1 MYSRP
6 PHGLRTCAQST
17 PHCSSVLGK
26 SKEPSDDAWGLDAVS
41 KLLGQWA
48 LEKMDD
54 GLLHAAVVGLTN
66 SGKSAFINS
75 LARKS
80 TLDVYAPSSC
90 TNNPTTTP
98 HALEVT
104 VELNGASIV
113 FIDTPG
119 LAWQLFEE
127 ASPEER
133 LRRRSRDV
141 LLRNKGR
148 INRMKDA
155 IPAGD
160 VDAFLMGIARSQ
172 GLIKKGG
179 NLDLAGAAR
188 LVLRDWS
195 TGKLSW
201 YAVPPA
207 VSGPGTAADAVS
219 LVLAMIYAGDV
230 ALLERLLPR
239 KELRWSRDIVRLS
252 SEGIDDRA
260 LAFDALWFDADGGDG
275 ESDSDVEDES
285 DAEAIGSGTDGG
297 EEAMDDAGLLGRAEF
312 DELDGSVSNNSED
325 EDEGATRALT
335 LPGSHHLRH
344 HH

>member
-1 MYSRP
+1 M
-6 PHGLRTCAQST
+6 
-17 PHCSSVLGK
+17 
-26 SKEPSDDAWGLDAVS
+26 
-41 KLLGQWA
+41 
-48 LEKMDD
+48 
-54 GLLHAAVVGLTN
+54 
-66 SGKSAFINS
+66 
-75 LARKS
+75 
-80 TLDVYAPSSC
+80 
-90 TNNPTTTP
+90 
-98 HALEVT
+98 T

-148 INRMKDA
+148 IDRMKDP
-155 IPAGD
+155 IPAASCIVSRAETEDLIVLYGLPAFTKGD

-172 GLIKKGG
+172 GLIKKVSQAHCQLRVLFFIFHYSQGG
-179 NLDLAGAAR
+179 NLDLAAAAR

-285 DAEAIGSGTDGG
+285 DAEAIGSGADGG

-325 EDEGATRALT
+325 EDEGAIRALT